1 MGQAV
6 GYHVGYHVGMSNR
19 FHPDTKIL
27 FVTTG
32 IFLQRLV
39 NDEEFLDSITH
50 VILDEVHE
58 RDVDIDFTM
67 VILKHLLHKKKIN
80 IVLMSATINTEL
92 FSHYFAQ
99 EAIDKVLSE

>member
-1 MGQAV
+1 MA
-6 GYHVGYHVGMSNR
+6 NR
-19 FHPDTKIL
+19 FNKETKIL

-39 NDEEFLDSITH
+39 NDQAFLDTVSY

-67 VILKHLLHKKKIN
+67 VILKHLL
-80 IVLMSATINTEL
+80 A
-92 FSHYFAQ
+92 
-99 EAIDKVLSE
+99 